1 MDNQCRSTLTATT
14 TWTGRQTSRRYQT
27 SLSNGFFSRGLGTI
41 QILSSNLTGL
51 LLNTMHNRWIT
62 GHSPNKNY
70 ILTSELWRAK
80 TQFSPQLKLTWR
92 GYTSNQERTYPNWH
106 LKQNFSWLSTMLKTK
121 KIGTNGKKLSSRL
134 AGKQKTHLPAFR
146 VTR

>member
-1 MDNQCRSTLTATT
+1 MKLMDNQCRSTLTATT

-62 GHSPNKNY
+62 GHSPNKTY
-70 ILTSELWRAK
+70 IVTSKLWRAK
-80 TQFSPQLKLTWR
+80 TQFSPQLKLT
-92 GYTSNQERTYPNWH
+92 
-106 LKQNFSWLSTMLKTK
+106 
-121 KIGTNGKKLSSRL
+121 
-134 AGKQKTHLPAFR
+134 
-146 VTR
+146 